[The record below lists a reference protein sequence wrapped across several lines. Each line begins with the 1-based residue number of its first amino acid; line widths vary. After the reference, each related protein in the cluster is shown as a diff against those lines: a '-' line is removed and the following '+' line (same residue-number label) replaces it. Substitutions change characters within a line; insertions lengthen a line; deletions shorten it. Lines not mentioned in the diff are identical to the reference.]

1 MANLCNYGILP
12 LVFANPD
19 DYNSLNPGAAIFYR
33 EIRSHVMSGVVD
45 LPVEVDG
52 RQIRVFLHVS
62 QRMRRMLLE
71 GGALN
76 MVKTGSF

>member
-19 DYNSLNPGAAIFYR
+19 DYSACNPGATVLYR
-33 EIRSHVMSGVVD
+33 EIRRHLMSGAME
-45 LPVEVDG
+45 LPVEIDG
-52 RQIRVFLHVS
+52 KQIRVFLHVS
-62 QRMRRMLLE
+62 ERMRRMLIE

-76 MVKTGSF
+76 MVKTGRF